1 MKEKSIRKNFLMN
14 ALLAISGVV
23 FPLISFRY
31 ASRILLSAGIGK
43 VTFATSVVAY
53 FSMFAQLGIPTYG
66 IRACAKVR
74 DNKEELSR
82 TVHELLSINLVMD
95 LIAYAFLAL
104 AVLCIPRL
112 QEEKLLFMILS
123 ATIFLNSIGM
133 EWLYQALEE
142 YTYITARSLVFK
154 VIALAA
160 LFFLVRQEADYL
172 LYGGISI
179 FAASASNVLNFIHSR
194 KYISFRRPK
203 SCDWRRHLKPV
214 LIFFAMACATTLYN
228 YMDSVMLGFM
238 RTDTDVGYYS
248 AAIRVKGVLITLVTS
263 LGAVLLPR
271 SSWNVEHG
279 EMEAFRR
286 ITRKA
291 LRFVIP
297 ASSAMAVFFI
307 LYAKECILFLS
318 GEEFLP
324 AVPAMQ
330 IILPTLLFIGLSNI
344 LGIQILVPMGK
355 EKVVLKSEIGGV
367 ITDLIL
373 NLLLIP
379 KWGAAGAAVGTLA
392 AEAVVTIIQYAALRS
407 ELKNFFR
414 EYKWLRLLIALILAT
429 GAGVWVHF
437 TGWEPVPTLIL
448 AACFFFGAYG
458 AFLAWRQDEILSEFK
473 QLAMRKLQ
481 AHQQNKQL

>member
-14 ALLAISGVV
+14 ALLAVSGVV

-53 FSMFAQLGIPTYG
+53 FTMFAQLGIPSYG

-74 DNKEELSR
+74 DNREALSR
-82 TVHELLSINLVMD
+82 TVHELLGINLFMD
-95 LIAYAFLAL
+95 LIAYLLLAL

-112 QEEKLLFMILS
+112 REEKLLFTILS
-123 ATIFLNSIGM
+123 ATIFLSSIGM

-160 LFFLVRQEADYL
+160 LFLLVRQEADYL

-279 EMEAFRR
+279 KIEEFKR

-297 ASSAMAVFFI
+297 AASALTIFFI

-330 IILPTLLFIGLSNI
+330 IILPTLIFIGLSNI
-344 LGIQILVPMGK
+344 LGIQILVPLGK
-355 EKVVLKSEIGGV
+355 EKIVLKSEIGGV

-379 KWGAAGAAVGTLA
+379 RWGAAGAAVGTLA
-392 AEAVVTIIQYAALRS
+392 AEAVVIVIQYAALRN
-407 ELKNFFR
+407 ELKDFFR
-414 EYKWLRLLIALILAT
+414 KYEWGRLLAGLILAT
-429 GAGVWVHF
+429 AAGLWLQL
-437 TGWEPVPTLIL
+437 TGIRPILKLIVS
-448 AACFFFGAYG
+448 AICFFGVYG
-458 AFLAWRQDEILSEFK
+458 SFLLWRKEEILTDSIK
-473 QLAMRKLQ
+473 RLKRRTDR
-481 AHQQNKQL
+481 